1 MLLILVIILLL
12 LWSSVVWSIYSNFMV
27 FYSNF
32 FESENYHKA
41 YYASISALERW
52 ELVTKQRQP
61 WYIWSGGFIMWAWT
75 WSSPYNIDWW
85 SDKSL
90 SWFSYLWNDENQ
102 TSVFRSVNSRTT
114 RIPANWKWDIEWTL
128 SYEDAYNLNNPDNS
142 NNYNKMDYE
151 NSEVFLLYYDKSEN
165 NPYTKATD
173 SDLSKSNPERITWK
187 IRLPKL
193 IKDYPEFW
201 DLDTTHAQV
210 WQKGN
215 LPDDDGIV
223 DRQIRWIYGT
233 TKTPFNIYSTQ
244 NIYYDSSEIA
254 RIVNDQYDSVFRESD
269 INNTLNFTFWDSNRS
284 PNIARGISVVPTII
298 SKSEN
303 EISTYIRTDKYQ
315 KIFSDDLFNKIQ
327 LRFSLL
333 NLLWSGNYVYPFL
346 EYYTDFW
353 TIVPDK
359 YYTINGEWN
368 FKDYQINTIIQKPT
382 VKETILWSFTSI
394 FW

>member
-61 WYIWSGGFIMWAWT
+61 WYIWSWGFIMWEWK
-75 WSSPYNIDWW
+75 WSYPDNSDWW

-102 TSVFRSVNSRTT
+102 ASVFRSVNSRTT

-128 SYEDAYNLNNPDNS
+128 SYENASNPNDPNNS

-151 NSEVFLLYYDKSEN
+151 NAEVFLLYYDNSAD
-165 NPYTKATD
+165 NPYVKGTTVR
-173 SDLSKSNPERITWK
+173 SNISQITWE
-187 IRLPKL
+187 IRLPALLKSG
-193 IKDYPEFW
+193 FW
-201 DLDTTHAQV
+201 YLNTWLGLV
-210 WQKGN
+210 WAEGN
-215 LPDDDGIV
+215 LVDDDAIV
-223 DRQIRWIYGT
+223 DRQIRWNSNNT
-233 TKTPFNIYSTQ
+233 SFTIYSTQ
-244 NIYYDSSEIA
+244 NIYPVFNWSRQTRKVKHDL
-254 RIVNDQYDSVFRESD
+254 DSVFRESD
-269 INNTLNFTFWDSNRS
+269 INNKLKFKFWETHRS
-284 PNIARGISVVPTII
+284 PINNRGNNIWRPTII
-298 SKSEN
+298 SQKEN
-303 EISTYIRTDKYQ
+303 D
-315 KIFSDDLFNKIQ
+315 IFSALWSNKFQSIFTDPQ
-327 LRFSLL
+327 FKNLNLRFSLL
-333 NLLWSGNYVYPFL
+333 NFLQWKDSNVYPFL
-346 EYYTDFW
+346 EYYADFG

-359 YYTINGEWN
+359 YYTIDGEWN

-382 VKETILWSFTSI
+382 VKETVLWNFTSI